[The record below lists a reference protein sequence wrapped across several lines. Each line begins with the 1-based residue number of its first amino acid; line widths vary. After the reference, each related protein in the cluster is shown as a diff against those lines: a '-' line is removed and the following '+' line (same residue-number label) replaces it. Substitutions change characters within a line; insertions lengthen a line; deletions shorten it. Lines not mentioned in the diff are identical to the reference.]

1 MSLRQTVLDHMPG
14 RHAQPAAAARL
25 RDSASGGEER
35 VLRST
40 RSRSAGTV
48 VVGLLRLSKL
58 PVYQHYFGLVLAWL
72 MLSTAALDRPGASAA
87 MCLFLVGSICIVAC
101 ACSADDLVGFRN
113 GSDAVNYLAGEQGRD
128 VRRKPL
134 LSGAITER
142 EAVIVV
148 TCAGLLAIAAGVA
161 AFWVLDWR
169 APMESYAMYLFGF
182 LFSVQYS
189 AGLRLSYHRGGA
201 EALLWLA
208 TASGLLA
215 PYLAVQQQ
223 WSVPASIVALLLGVW
238 LVIVSS
244 YSNVNDV
251 RGDRKVGRRTLAA
264 TSSPR
269 TVRALLGFYVL
280 VSIGLICLL
289 ALGTEW
295 PWWTLLTMVP
305 ATALH
310 VSQLYVGP
318 VLGRW
323 LKARRLGLVAYD
335 LGFLGI
341 AVPTLFL
348 SLI

>member
-1 MSLRQTVLDHMPG
+1 MPE
-14 RHAQPAAAARL
+14 APPPTAPPARL
-25 RDSASGGEER
+25 RSAPRRHDLPVVRERRARSGGE
-35 VLRST
+35 LL
-40 RSRSAGTV
+40 
-48 VVGLLRLSKL
+48 VGLLRLSKL

-72 MLSTAALDRPGASAA
+72 LLSSAALDRPGATAA
-87 MCLFLVGSICIVAC
+87 MCLFLVGSIGIVAC
-101 ACSADDLVGFRN
+101 ACTADDLVGFRN
-113 GSDAVNYLAGEQGRD
+113 GSDAVNYLSGDQERD

-134 LSGAITER
+134 LSGAISER
-142 EAVIVV
+142 EAIVVVIV
-148 TCAGLLAIAAGVA
+148 AGALAVGAGVA
-161 AFWVLDWR
+161 AFWVLDWQ
-169 APMESYAMYLFGF
+169 APIEAYAIYLFGF
-182 LFSVQYS
+182 LFSIQYS

-208 TASGLLA
+208 TAAGLLA

-223 WSVPASIVALLLGVW
+223 WSLPAVTIALLLGVW

-251 RGDRKVGRRTLAA
+251 EGDRAVCRRTLAV

-269 TVRALLGFYVL
+269 TVRALLAFYVL

-295 PWWTLLTMVP
+295 PWWTLLTLVP

-310 VSQLYVGP
+310 LSQLYVGP

-323 LKARRLGLVAYD
+323 LKARRLGLIAYD
-335 LGFLGI
+335 LGFLGV
-341 AVPTLFL
+341 AAPTVFL
-348 SLI
+348 SVT